1 MRHFA
6 LILAAGLALAAPVA
20 AQETEDSP
28 GRSLMERG
36 AELFFEGFRRE
47 MDPALDDLRAW
58 AENMQPALRQFIDE
72 MGPAFAE
79 ILQKIDDLSVYHP
92 PELLPNGDI
101 IIRRKTPDDVEQ
113 ETPPG
118 EDIEI

>member
-6 LILAAGLALAAPVA
+6 LTLAAGLALAAPAA

-36 AELFFEGFRRE
+36 VELFFEGFRRE

-58 AENMQPALRQFIDE
+58 AENVQPALRQFIDE

-101 IIRRKTPDDVEQ
+101 IIRRKTPYDVEQ